1 MFILIVNYNG
11 GLCNKVIGCIYI
23 LTDSCLDKVADFAP
37 GVLFLLIVN
46 YNGGL
51 CNKVIGDVYV
61 LTVVDLL
68 LFSQYWALFLSTV
81 NYNDG
86 LCNKVIGCGV

>member
-1 MFILIVNYNG
+1 MSLFDHCNYLSVCSLN
-11 GLCNKVIGCIYI
+11 L
-23 LTDSCLDKVADFAP
+23 AAMEREF
-37 GVLFLLIVN
+37 LIVN

-68 LFSQYWALFLSTV
+68 LFSQY
-81 NYNDG
+81 
-86 LCNKVIGCGV
+86 

>member
-1 MFILIVNYNG
+1 MQSLR
-11 GLCNKVIGCIYI
+11 
-23 LTDSCLDKVADFAP
+23 LDKVADFAP

-68 LFSQYWALFLSTV
+68 LFSQYGALFLSIV